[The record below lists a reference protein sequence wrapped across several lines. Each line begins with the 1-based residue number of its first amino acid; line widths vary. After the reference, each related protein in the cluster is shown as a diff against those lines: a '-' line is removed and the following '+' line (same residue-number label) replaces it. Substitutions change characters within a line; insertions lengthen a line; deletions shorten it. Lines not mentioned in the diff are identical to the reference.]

1 MFDKLA
7 AEETRYEQLMT
18 EMADPSVQ
26 SDNARFRENSKALAE
41 IQPLVEQFRR
51 YKDVVSQ
58 IEATQEL
65 LKDPDMRE
73 LAQEEMKNLEP
84 TRDSLLAEIKVL
96 LVPKD
101 PNDAKNVVLE
111 IRAGTG
117 GDEAAL
123 FASDLFRMYSRYAER
138 QGWRL
143 EVLNLSDSGAG
154 GIKEVIALIE
164 GQRVYSR
171 LKYESGVHRVQRVP
185 ATEASGRIHTSTA
198 TVAVLP
204 EAEEVDI
211 HVDPKDLRV
220 DTFCSSGPGGQ
231 SVNTTYS
238 AVRITHIPTGL
249 VVSQQDEKSQI
260 KNRAKAM
267 KVLRSRLYEMEMRKQ
282 QEAIAKDRRT
292 QVGTGERSEK
302 IRTYN
307 FRENRI
313 TDHRIGFTMHQLTE
327 ALDGDLGELIDQANT
342 FCQSEKLKDAT
353 AVS

>member
-51 YKDVVSQ
+51 YKEVVSQ
-58 IEATQEL
+58 IEA
-65 LKDPDMRE
+65 
-73 LAQEEMKNLEP
+73 A
-84 TRDSLLAEIKVL
+84 RDSLLAEIKVL

-204 EAEEVDI
+204 E
-211 HVDPKDLRV
+211 
-220 DTFCSSGPGGQ
+220 
-231 SVNTTYS
+231 
-238 AVRITHIPTGL
+238 
-249 VVSQQDEKSQI
+249 
-260 KNRAKAM
+260 
-267 KVLRSRLYEMEMRKQ
+267 
-282 QEAIAKDRRT
+282 
-292 QVGTGERSEK
+292 
-302 IRTYN
+302 
-307 FRENRI
+307 
-313 TDHRIGFTMHQLTE
+313 
-327 ALDGDLGELIDQANT
+327 
-342 FCQSEKLKDAT
+342 
-353 AVS
+353 